1 MDVVGV
7 FLYHSFC
14 KQVFACNSHKC
25 TFNRFVGCC
34 LVTFSESCWWDCL
47 PTTLESAISFDICLK
62 VFFQTKHVLHQFLL
76 HTSTAASLH
85 ITYNAMFTW
94 KVNDLNSRSKNFLGL
109 WPAVLL
115 GEFLPVG
122 EQTNKASVTVQ
133 RTFWQIKTPSP
144 QIPDF
149 DKRFQHVT
157 KIQPAGYLTFSTF
170 LSDSFPQL
178 DLAFV
183 ATKSWNECNMYRHS
197 LLLILWNKWT
207 VQWSWSTGLLLQ
219 VCRTWNQTHTTV
231 FTFHTCKAFT
241 FSTC

>member
-1 MDVVGV
+1 
-7 FLYHSFC
+7 
-14 KQVFACNSHKC
+14 
-25 TFNRFVGCC
+25 
-34 LVTFSESCWWDCL
+34 
-47 PTTLESAISFDICLK
+47 
-62 VFFQTKHVLHQFLL
+62 
-76 HTSTAASLH
+76 
-85 ITYNAMFTW
+85 MFTW
-94 KVNDLNSRSKNFLGL
+94 KVNDLNSRSKNSLGL

-133 RTFWQIKTPSP
+133 RTFWANKDPKSP
-144 QIPDF
+144 DSRFWQEVPTCHQNSACRIPNF
-149 DKRFQHVT
+149 F
-157 KIQPAGYLTFSTF
+157 Y
-170 LSDSFPQL
+170 FPLWLIPTEL

-183 ATKSWNECNMYRHS
+183 ATRSWNECNMYMHS